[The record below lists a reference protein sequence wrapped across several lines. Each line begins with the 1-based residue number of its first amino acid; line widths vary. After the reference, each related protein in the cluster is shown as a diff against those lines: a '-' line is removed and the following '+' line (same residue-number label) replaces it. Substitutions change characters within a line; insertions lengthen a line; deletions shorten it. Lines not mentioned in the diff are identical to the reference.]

1 MKLCS
6 NKEVAGIFRF
16 YILIY
21 VFLGG
26 LEQRFESRTR
36 PFYDMVTKVLCFS
49 LTLSLTVLLNKTSA
63 IRSPKICLPVFLF
76 VSSPDAHWQN
86 IYILNKC
93 SPV

>member
-26 LEQRFESRTR
+26 LEQRFERRTR

-49 LTLSLTVLLNKTSA
+49 LTLSLTVYSTKLRQLDPLRFS
-63 IRSPKICLPVFLF
+63 CPVFLF
-76 VSSPDAHWQN
+76 VSSPDAHRQN

-93 SPV
+93 GPV